1 MNHRE
6 FQSREVL
13 FGLGRQQQGPWR
25 KIWLGTVAV
34 FLSCCLGA
42 LVLEGLFRLLPVNNG
57 LRGLSVDE
65 QNPVFRFTPHRES
78 VYSRG
83 WNFSIVNHVRTNNYG
98 FINDHDYDPA
108 LTTPL
113 LAVIGDSFVEAVMV
127 PFPQTGVARLA
138 DAVGNAGRVYG
149 FGTSG
154 SSLSQYLAYARYVRD
169 TFHPAALTVVIVGN
183 DFDESLRKYKNE
195 PGLHYFAESPGGTL
209 TLTRLDRP
217 VPWWRD
223 LLGSSSLGMYLYVN
237 LEIREVW
244 KRFAY
249 RPGQSVI
256 SRPRFVGNTAAEA
269 TPERVA
275 DSDRVIEAFLRQLPD
290 MAGLPVSR
298 IALVVDAPRP
308 ELYDEHALNAVSDSY
323 FVIMRTHLINQ
334 AHAAGFE
341 VLDMQPALIAD
352 YRERQ
357 LTFEFPDDNHW
368 NGIGHEVFAEM
379 VRGSKV
385 YRDTF
390 GSQQPRLQ
398 SGNRQ

>member
-1 MNHRE
+1 MDRFDAQARPRMLAVASMALSLVAFLLLLE
-6 FQSREVL
+6 
-13 FGLGRQQQGPWR
+13 LG
-25 KIWLGTVAV
+25 
-34 FLSCCLGA
+34 
-42 LVLEGLFRLLPVNNG
+42 FRLLPVNEG

-83 WNFSIVNHVRTNNYG
+83 WNFSIVNRVRTNNYG

-127 PFPQTGVARLA
+127 PFAQTGVSRLA
-138 DAVGNAGRVYG
+138 DSVGAAGRVYG

-169 TFHPAALTVVIVGN
+169 TFHPTALTVVIVGN
-183 DFDESLRKYKNE
+183 DFDESLRTYKNE
-195 PGLHYFAESPGGTL
+195 PGLHYFAESPGGEL

-223 LLGSSSLGMYLYVN
+223 LVGGSSLAMYLYVN
-237 LEIREVW
+237 LEIRDVW

-249 RPGQSVI
+249 RPGQSAI

-269 TPERVA
+269 TAERVA
-275 DSDRVIEAFLRQLPD
+275 DSDRVIDAFLRQLPG

-308 ELYDEHALNAVSDSY
+308 ELYDASALEAVSDSY
-323 FVIMRTHLINQ
+323 FSIMRAHLIDR
-334 AHAAGFE
+334 ARAGGFE
-341 VLDMQPALIAD
+341 VLDMQPAFLAD
-352 YRERQ
+352 YAQRR
-357 LTFEFPDDNHW
+357 LRFEYPDDNHW
-368 NGIGHEVFAEM
+368 NGTGHEVFAR
-379 VRGSKV
+379 VVQGSKV

-390 GSQQPRLQ
+390 EVVQP
-398 SGNRQ
+398 

>member
-1 MNHRE
+1 MNHRSLR
-6 FQSREVL
+6 SREVL
-13 FGLGRQQQGPWR
+13 CGVGSQQRASWR
-25 KIWLGTVAV
+25 KIRLGTVAV
-34 FLSCCLGA
+34 LLSCCLVA
-42 LVLEGLFRLLPVNNG
+42 FALEGLFRLLPVNEG

-65 QNPVFRFTPHRES
+65 GNPVFRFTPHRES

-98 FINDHDYDPA
+98 FINDHDYDPR

-138 DAVGNAGRVYG
+138 EAAGAGGRVYG

-154 SSLSQYLAYARYVRD
+154 SSLSQYLAYARFARE
-169 TFHPAALTVVIVGN
+169 TFHPDGLTVVIVGN

-195 PGLHYFAESPGGTL
+195 PGLHYFAESPGGAL

-223 LLGSSSLGMYLYVN
+223 LLGGSSLGMYLYVN

-298 IALVVDAPRP
+298 IALVLDAPRP
-308 ELYDEHALNAVSDSY
+308 ELYDEDALNAVSDSY
-323 FVIMRTHLINQ
+323 FALMRAHLMNQ
-334 AHAAGFE
+334 ARAAGFE

-352 YRERQ
+352 YRERH
-357 LTFEFPDDNHW
+357 LRFEFPDDNHW
-368 NGIGHEVFAEM
+368 NGIGHEVFARV

-385 YRDTF
+385 YRNTF
-390 GSQQPRLQ
+390 GSDRPRP
-398 SGNRQ
+398 

>member
-1 MNHRE
+1 MIHGD
-6 FQSREVL
+6 FQSGEVL
-13 FGLGRQQQGPWR
+13 LGQGRQERHSWR
-25 KIWLGTVAV
+25 KFWLGTVAV
-34 FLSCCLGA
+34 LLSFCLVA
-42 LVLEGLFRLLPVNNG
+42 LSMEGVFRLLPVNEG

-65 QNPVFRFTPHRES
+65 QNPVFRFTPHRDS

-127 PFPQTGVARLA
+127 PFAQTGVARLA
-138 DAVGNAGRVYG
+138 DSVGAAGRVYG

-169 TFHPAALTVVIVGN
+169 TFHPTAMTVVIVGN
-183 DFDESLRKYKNE
+183 DFDESLRKYRNE
-195 PGLHYFAESPGGTL
+195 PGLHYFADSTGGDL

-217 VPWWRD
+217 IPWWRD
-223 LLGSSSLGMYLYVN
+223 LVGGSSLAMYLYVN

-249 RPGQSVI
+249 RPGQSAI

-275 DSDRVIEAFLRQLPD
+275 DSDRVIEAFLRLLPE
-290 MAGLPVSR
+290 MAGLPASR

-308 ELYDEHALNAVSDSY
+308 ELYDDHVLKAVSDSY
-323 FVIMRTHLINQ
+323 FCIMRAHLMDR
-334 AHAAGFE
+334 ARAGGFE
-341 VLDMQPALIAD
+341 VLDMQPEFIAD
-352 YRERQ
+352 YKQRH

-368 NGIGHEVFAEM
+368 NGSGHEVFAR
-379 VRGSKV
+379 VVQRSKV

-390 GSQQPRLQ
+390 GSVQPRL
-398 SGNRQ
+398 

>member
-1 MNHRE
+1 MDHRD
-6 FQSREVL
+6 FQNGEALCVPDRQARSR
-13 FGLGRQQQGPWR
+13 RN
-25 KIWLGTVAV
+25 IWLGAV
-34 FLSCCLGA
+34 VVLLACCLVA
-42 LVLEGLFRLLPVNNG
+42 LVLEGVFRLLPVNEG

-83 WNFSIVNHVRTNNYG
+83 WNFSIVNRVRTNNYG
-98 FINDHDYDPA
+98 FINDHDYNPA

-127 PFPQTGVARLA
+127 PFAQTGVARLA
-138 DAVGNAGRVYG
+138 HAVGATGRVYG
-149 FGTSG
+149 VGTSG

-169 TFHPAALTVVIVGN
+169 TFHPAGLTVVIVGN

-195 PGLHYFAESPGGTL
+195 PGLHYFAESPAGDL

-223 LLGSSSLGMYLYVN
+223 WVGGSSLAMYLYVN
-237 LEIREVW
+237 LEIRDMW

-249 RPGQSVI
+249 RPGQSAI

-275 DSDRVIEAFLRQLPD
+275 DSDRVIEAFLRQLPE
-290 MAGLPVSR
+290 MAGLPASR

-308 ELYDEHALNAVSDSY
+308 ELYDASALKAVSDSY
-323 FVIMRTHLINQ
+323 FSIMRAHLMDR
-334 AHAAGFE
+334 ARAGGFE

-352 YRERQ
+352 YRQRH

-368 NGIGHEVFAEM
+368 NGTGHEVFAR
-379 VRGSKV
+379 VVQQSKV

-390 GSQQPRLQ
+390 RFVQP
-398 SGNRQ
+398 